1 MMMQDF
7 ALRVRFRPE
16 AACALKKVGRVN
28 QANPIPERKK
38 SRREC
43 CRLSIALYHHYHP
56 WSK

>member
-28 QANPIPERKK
+28 PANPIPERKK

-43 CRLSIALYHHYHP
+43 CKLSIALYHHHP
-56 WSK
+56 